1 MFNSNDQ
8 DNDTRLTKA
17 FWKAIDDSPF
27 MMLGLEGVEDDQT
40 RPMTAQV
47 DVPEGGD
54 DDGFAS
60 LSEVGQRATAVSSFA
75 VRNYGFSRL
84 SDLIKAVPN
93 FEVKT
98 GTDGRLAIKRLR

>member
-27 MMLGLEGVEDDQT
+27 IMLGLEGVDDDQT

-47 DVPEGGD
+47 DVPNDGDKNDGGQIYF
-54 DDGFAS
+54 FAS
-60 LSEVGQRATAVSSFA
+60 KSDGVGQAMTGPARALATFA
-75 VRNYGFSRL
+75 AKE
-84 SDLIKAVPN
+84 I
-93 FEVKT
+93 
-98 GTDGRLAIKRLR
+98 GRAHV